1 MAAAPNLT
9 SDILLNLLKDG
20 VRELGLSCSQ
30 DALARLIQYQEL
42 LAKWNKAYNLT
53 AVIVPEQ
60 MVRLHLL
67 DSLVVS
73 THLSGFNILDV
84 GTGAGLP
91 GIPLALINP
100 DKEFFLLDS
109 NAKKT
114 RFVQQAKMEIEL
126 QNITVVRSRLEE
138 FHSEIKFETIISR
151 AFSDL
156 ASFVYGTRH
165 LLQRDGVMV
174 AMKARLSKEE
184 INQIAEFETRV
195 EPVYVPGIDVERN
208 LVLVSAT
215 RIK

>member
-1 MAAAPNLT
+1 MT